1 MARRHVGAGCAVL
14 TVLGSLVLA
23 NPSQAT
29 ATASSVPPADGPS
42 AARTLGADRPSA
54 EVLHALRRDLGLT
67 AAQAR
72 QRLTNEA
79 EAGTRAGRLHNALG
93 TRFAGAWV
101 HGKTSAGLT
110 VATTDKADVAAIEA
124 GGADAKVV
132 KVALADLRSVKTKLD
147 KAAAVTKGRQTP
159 VRYVDIRNNRVT
171 VQATSRAAADA
182 LVKAAKVDRTR
193 VAVKVSKDQ
202 PRALYD
208 ITGGDAYYI
217 NDEARCSVGFSV
229 TKGEQQGFVSA
240 GHCGS
245 KGDTTTGYNQVAQGT
260 FQDSVF
266 PGHDYSWV
274 ATNDDWTATPHV
286 KGEGG
291 ADVTVSGSVEALVG
305 ASVCRSGS
313 TTGWHC
319 GTIEEHDTSVT
330 YPEGTVDGVTRTTVC
345 AEPGDSGGPY
355 VSGSQAQGVTSG
367 GSGDCTSGGTTYYQ
381 PVNPALSAFGLTL
394 TTDTATTETPGTT
407 PEPQSGTWAAG
418 AVYDVGAKV
427 TYGGVTYV
435 CLQPHQAQ
443 GAWQPATTPALW
455 QKV

>member
-110 VATTDKADVAAIEA
+110 VATTNKADVAAIEA

-132 KVALADLRSVKTKLD
+132 KVALADLRTVKTKLD
-147 KAAAVTKGRQTP
+147 RAAAATKGRRTP

-171 VQATSRAAADA
+171 VQATSKAAADA
-182 LVKAAKVDRTR
+182 LVKAARVDRTR

-240 GHCGS
+240 GHCGG

-274 ATNDDWTATPHV
+274 AANDDWTATPHV

-355 VSGSQAQGVTSG
+355 LSGSQAQGVTSG

-407 PEPQSGTWAAG
+407 PEPESGTWAAG